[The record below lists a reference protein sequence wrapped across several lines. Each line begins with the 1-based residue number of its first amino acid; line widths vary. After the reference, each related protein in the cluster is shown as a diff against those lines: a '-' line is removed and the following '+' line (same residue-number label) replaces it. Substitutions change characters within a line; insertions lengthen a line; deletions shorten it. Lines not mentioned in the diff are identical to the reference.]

1 VLLEEVSSEY
11 FASVLKEPFHVF
23 ASANFNELNESKVE
37 KVFYLLFKD
46 SKYRMGLV
54 VGKTDTIVASP
65 FSAPFGGLTPLFND
79 IKLQSIEESVDCL
92 ITWAKE
98 KGFTKIKITLPPPIY
113 FESYLAKVVNVFYRK
128 SFITSQIELNYHYDL
143 NKFSETYANSIWRNA
158 RKNLNQALANDLY
171 FTNCDTDVQKEEAYQ
186 VIQHNRTVRGVPF
199 RMSWQQVVQTT
210 EIVLADFF
218 LVAMADGKSIAAAI
232 VFKVAPKVVQVIYWG
247 DLPEFSNL
255 KTMNFLSF
263 KIFEFYKNEGY
274 RFIDIGYSTVDS
286 MPNYGLCEFKESI
299 GCDMQPKL
307 VFEKEV

>member
-1 VLLEEVSSEY
+1 VLLEEVSPEY
-11 FASVLKEPFHVF
+11 FTSVLKEPFHVF
-23 ASANFNELNESKVE
+23 ASAAFNKLNESKAE
-37 KVFYLLFKD
+37 KIFYLLFKD
-46 SKYRMGLV
+46 SKYRIGLIA
-54 VGKTDTIVASP
+54 GIRNEQLSSP
-65 FSAPFGGLTPLFND
+65 FSAPFGGLTPLFDD

-92 ITWAKE
+92 ITWARE
-98 KGFTKIKITLPPPIY
+98 KGITKIMITLPPPIY

-128 SFITSQIELNYHYDL
+128 DFVTSQIELNYHYDL

-171 FTNCDTDVQKEEAYQ
+171 FTHCSTVAQKEEAYQ

-199 RMSWQQVVQTT
+199 RMSWDQVKATVHV
-210 EIVLADFF
+210 IAADFF
-218 LVAMADGKSIAAAI
+218 LVTQADGKSIAAAI
-232 VFKVAPKVVQVIYWG
+232 VFRVAKKIVQVIYWG

-286 MPNYGLCEFKESI
+286 IPNYGLCEFKESI

-307 VFEKEV
+307 VFEKDV